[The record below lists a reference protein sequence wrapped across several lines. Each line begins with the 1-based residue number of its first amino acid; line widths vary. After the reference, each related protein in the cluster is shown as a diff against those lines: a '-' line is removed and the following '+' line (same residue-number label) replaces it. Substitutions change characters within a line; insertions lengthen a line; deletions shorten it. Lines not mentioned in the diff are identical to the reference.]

1 MSDEHTALIKGLL
14 TAVLGLVVSCAR
26 ADATPAEAERVMAIG
41 CRIQV
46 TADGGAV
53 RLEAMARSRS
63 NASGHYR
70 FEVDKNSASG
80 TSHNIQSGEF
90 NLETDREDVLTTTF
104 LDAAASGHYQA
115 KLVLDSNSGSV
126 SCVSP

>member
-1 MSDEHTALIKGLL
+1 MI
-14 TAVLGLVVSCAR
+14 
-26 ADATPAEAERVMAIG
+26 ADALVEAV
-41 CRIQV
+41 
-46 TADGGAV
+46 
-53 RLEAMARSRS
+53 ARSRN

-70 FEVDKNSASG
+70 FEVNKNSASG

-90 NLETDREDVLTTTF
+90 NLETNREDVLTTTY
-104 LDAAASGHYQA
+104 LDASASGHYQA

>member
-1 MSDEHTALIKGLL
+1 MSDEHIALVKGLL
-14 TAVLGLVVSCAR
+14 TSVLGLVVSCAR
-26 ADATPAEAERVMAIG
+26 ADATPAEAERTMAIG
-41 CRIQV
+41 CRIEV
-46 TADGGAV
+46 ATVGEAIRIEAV
-53 RLEAMARSRS
+53 ARSRK

-90 NLETDREDVLTTTF
+90 NLETDQEDVLTTTY
-104 LDAAASGHYQA
+104 LDASASGHYQA

-126 SCVSP
+126 SCVAP